1 MEHELRHIGIAAVTA
16 EGAAITY
23 KYICSESE
31 KIFGKFTHPEISI
44 HGFSFAEHVN
54 FVDDRL
60 KKWENLLVN
69 SIHKLESIGAELI
82 ICPSNTPHEVYDQV
96 CNRINILWLNIA
108 KEVALVA
115 EARSHSKLLLLGTE
129 FTFNSSLYP
138 DAFSSLDSEI
148 IRPSD
153 SEQEFVHHTIVNELT
168 SGVVRDDSRKS
179 MNHILN
185 KYQDAGANAVILGC
199 TELPLIIDSKMTSL
213 DILDSTTILGD
224 AAIQAAKV

>member
-1 MEHELRHIGIAAVTA
+1 MRHIGIAAVTA

-44 HGFSFAEHVN
+44 HGFSFSEHVH
-54 FVDDRL
+54 FGDDRL

-82 ICPSNTPHEVYDQV
+82 ICPSNTPHEVYGQV
-96 CNRINILWLNIA
+96 CSRINIPWLNIA

-115 EARSHSKLLLLGTE
+115 ETRDHSKILLLGTK
-129 FTFNSSLYP
+129 FTFNSTLYP
-138 DAFSSLDSEI
+138 DAFSSLNSEI
-148 IRPSD
+148 ILPSD

-168 SGVVRDDSRKS
+168 SGVVRNDSKKT

-185 KYQDAGANAVILGC
+185 KYQDAGASAVILGC

>member
-1 MEHELRHIGIAAVTA
+1 MKHIGIAAVTA

-31 KIFGKFTHPEISI
+31 KVFGKFTHPEISI

-54 FVDDRL
+54 FGNDRL
-60 KKWENLLVN
+60 KKWENLLVD

-82 ICPSNTPHEVYDQV
+82 ICPSNTPHEVYSQV
-96 CNRINILWLNIA
+96 CNRINIPWLNIA

-115 EARSHSKLLLLGTE
+115 ETRNYSKILLLGTK
-129 FTFNSSLYP
+129 FTFESVLYP
-138 DAFSSLDSEI
+138 DAFSSLNSEI
-148 IRPSD
+148 ILPSD

-168 SGVVRDDSRKS
+168 SGVVRDDSRETMS
-179 MNHILN
+179 HILN
-185 KYQDAGANAVILGC
+185 KHQDAGARAVILGC

-224 AAIQAAKV
+224 AAIQAAKI